1 MTKPDG
7 WSGETGDAQGGEK
20 RKTSSS
26 KSLSTEN
33 VKALLQPMA
42 TEPCLIRTKD
52 WWSYELCYG
61 KAVRQFHIEGTY
73 YITFLPEVFYRMT
86 LAQ

>member
-61 KAVRQFHIEGTY
+61 KAVRQFHIEGT
-73 YITFLPEVFYRMT
+73 TTQRFCQKSFTE
-86 LAQ
+86 